1 LLILFLTQTE
11 PDGFRQL
18 NFEKMK
24 TLYYF
29 KKCTSIFEVKKKYKE
44 LAFIHHPD
52 KGGNTKIM
60 QDINNEYEYVI
71 KNNIFPENPEPTPEE
86 TERNIKFPEIIS
98 ELVKYDNII
107 IELIGKWTWVSG
119 NTFAIKEDL
128 KKLGFLFSGNKKM
141 WYFRSDEEKRSNHNP
156 KDIEEI
162 RNKYGSDIYKI
173 KKSFLLS

>member
-1 LLILFLTQTE
+1 
-11 PDGFRQL
+11 
-18 NFEKMK
+18 MK

-29 KKCTSIFEVKKKYKE
+29 KKCTSIFEVKKHYKE

-52 KGGNTKIM
+52 KGGNTAIM

-86 TERNIKFPEIIS
+86 QEKNIKFPDIIS
-98 ELVKYDNII
+98 ELIKYDNII
-107 IELIGKWTWVSG
+107 IELIGKWIWISG
-119 NTFAIKEDL
+119 STYPIKEEL

-141 WYFRSDEEKRSNHNP
+141 WYFRSDDEKRSNPNP

-162 RNKYGSDIYKI
+162 RNKYGSDTYVKN
-173 KKSFLLS
+173 KSFLLN